1 MRMAPCIDAKAKIR
15 ITNENVQHIG
25 ECISL
30 SAIKKMMRFAHHPRS
45 LDKLYAGLVEDIY
58 GNRGYN
64 TTFSDGYDLASEVI
78 CFLCHYMG
86 HDLDDLACQ
95 NRRGDPSEMSKSFGA
110 EHRKVEQRDYF
121 SEWV

>member
-1 MRMAPCIDAKAKIR
+1 MKTETKERITNQNAR

-25 ECISL
+25 ECIAL

-64 TTFSDGYDLASEVI
+64 AAFGDGYGLASMLI
-78 CFLCHYMG
+78 CFLLQAGPDEGQGLSVCDRETTMPAHI
-86 HDLDDLACQ
+86 Q
-95 NRRGDPSEMSKSFGA
+95 NSYELK
-110 EHRKVEQRDYF
+110 RKNVRLMITI
-121 SEWV
+121 